1 MRTIYRPINGS
12 SITLLPFFI
21 GEITMY
27 NLLINYIDS
36 EDREELSFGQHFN
49 IKGSEVIKLLN
60 TYKPNKFKGVER
72 FIFDIQRIKE
82 K

>member
-1 MRTIYRPINGS
+1 
-12 SITLLPFFI
+12 
-21 GEITMY
+21 MY
-27 NLLINYIDS
+27 NLLINYIDAK
-36 EDREELSFGQHFN
+36 DKQELSFGQHLN

-60 TYKPNKFKGVER
+60 TYKPNKFKDVDR

>member
-1 MRTIYRPINGS
+1 
-12 SITLLPFFI
+12 
-21 GEITMY
+21 MY

-36 EDREELSFGQHFN
+36 EYKEELSFGQHLN

-72 FIFDIQRIKE
+72 FIFDIQKIKE

>member
-1 MRTIYRPINGS
+1 
-12 SITLLPFFI
+12 
-21 GEITMY
+21 MY

-36 EDREELSFGQHFN
+36 EYKEELAFGQH
-49 IKGSEVIKLLN
+49 IRISGSEVIKLLN

-72 FIFDIQRIKE
+72 FIFDIQIIKE